1 MCHKL
6 LIQKRDRSYSIV
18 LYNLFLD
25 YPNLFNPTLLIQ
37 NRGYGGFVV
46 TMGANTVIRI
56 AIISTLIVA
65 ALVILAFCVIL
76 PSYRGYLV
84 SSIIM

>member
-1 MCHKL
+1 M
-6 LIQKRDRSYSIV
+6 
-18 LYNLFLD
+18 
-25 YPNLFNPTLLIQ
+25 
-37 NRGYGGFVV
+37 
-46 TMGANTVIRI
+46 TMDANTVIRI
-56 AIISTLIVA
+56 AIISTLIAA